1 MLFTLGTVQYYQ
13 QVHNMHV
20 RVFHWLGKVK
30 VKVKWSIAVR
40 RRLTATGTHV
50 PNGITQYYLLPGRGD
65 IPAFT
70 PAEAGTRLSDPGG
83 MQG

>member
-1 MLFTLGTVQYYQ
+1 MADNEVEVASCTLLILASIG
-13 QVHNMHV
+13 
-20 RVFHWLGKVK
+20 

-40 RRLTATGTHV
+40 RRLTATATHV

-65 IPAFT
+65 IPALT
-70 PAEAGTRLSDPGG
+70 PAEAGTRLNDPGG